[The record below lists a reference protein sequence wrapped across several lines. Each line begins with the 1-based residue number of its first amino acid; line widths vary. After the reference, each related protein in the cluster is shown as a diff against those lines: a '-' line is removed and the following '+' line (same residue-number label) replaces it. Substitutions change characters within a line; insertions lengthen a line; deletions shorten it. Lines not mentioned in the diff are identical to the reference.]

1 MGSAQRTAEA
11 NGGEAAFIP
20 FSPPSLEGVENPD
33 MREAYDYY
41 RTQRAQ
47 PRNTES
53 KFTAASLPQLVTY
66 DAFHLADQ
74 LLTQPL
80 QLVAGR
86 EAGSLW
92 YSQTIL
98 GKAASRV
105 KDLHVVEGA
114 THMSLY
120 DTPNQMDEAMSRLGP
135 FYKANLAA

>member
-1 MGSAQRTAEA
+1 
-11 NGGEAAFIP
+11 
-20 FSPPSLEGVENPD
+20 

-47 PRNTES
+47 HRNTES

-92 YSQTIL
+92 YSETIL

-120 DTPNQMDEAMSRLGP
+120 DAPNQMDEAMSRLCP